1 MTIEAEVRRARE
13 GGLDRAMLGFPQRMA
28 LFYGALFLIFG
39 IHTPFM
45 AVWLDFKGL
54 TAGEIA
60 VVSAAPQ
67 FLRLAVTPAVGLL
80 ADRHANHRRLIIVLA
95 WLSLAVCGAMV
106 ASSGFLALLV
116 LSTLLQVLISTVMP
130 LTETVAV
137 NGARSGGDYGRIRLW
152 GSLTFIA
159 ASFAAG
165 PLIDLAGASV
175 IGWLLIVSLA
185 ATVAAAELLPRPDGP
200 KPAPAAQRS
209 AAGSGEAWR
218 LARSPVFLLFLLAT
232 SAGMGSHAML
242 HTYGALHWRGL
253 GISTTSVSVLWGIGI
268 VCEIALFAWSGWFLR
283 LVGIKGALIIGLA
296 ASTLRWALLGL
307 DPPLWVLVVLA
318 PLHALSYAATHL
330 GAIHFIGR
338 AVPAATAGTA
348 QALYSAIAAGV
359 GNGVMTLALG
369 AIYGPFGGGI
379 GYLVMALVAAIGLA
393 ATIVIARRWDDGLL
407 WKA

>member
-242 HTYGALHWRGL
+242 HTYGALHWRGQ

-307 DPPLWVLVVLA
+307 DPPL
-318 PLHALSYAATHL
+318 
-330 GAIHFIGR
+330 
-338 AVPAATAGTA
+338 
-348 QALYSAIAAGV
+348 
-359 GNGVMTLALG
+359 
-369 AIYGPFGGGI
+369 
-379 GYLVMALVAAIGLA
+379 
-393 ATIVIARRWDDGLL
+393 
-407 WKA
+407 